1 MPDLIKPPS
10 TFDLKLM
17 EDGNEVGE
25 LVQQLYPQGRSIN
38 PAKLV
43 ERINYTKRLMDE
55 GTEVIFEATFFFDS
69 IEVRIDALI
78 KTKEGYEI
86 REIKSSTTGNANDSR
101 KKKEMEQFIH
111 DVSIQY
117 YVLNALGIQ
126 VSKSY
131 VVLLDSTYTR
141 KNSLDVMAL
150 FEPIDVSQ
158 QVLDLQESIPEKS
171 HDLKQII
178 SDSKVEP
185 DVDIGTHCHINGKK
199 CPAKKYCWQVQR
211 DIPDYSVFEIF
222 DLGKKS
228 LELYVDGIVKI
239 EDIPDGYE
247 LTRRREFL
255 IEHWKNKTGSV
266 DLEEIGK
273 FISNLRFPLFHLDF
287 ETFNPAIPQ
296 YSENRP
302 YQHIPF
308 QYSLHIEDKNGLEHK
323 EFLGDPRIDPRE
335 ELICSLLSN
344 IKGNSSVIVYSDFE
358 SRRIKELAEDF
369 PEYADELLS
378 ILERI
383 EDFEKIFKS
392 RHFYSYKLKQK
403 WSIKEVMPLLVPS
416 MKDKYRDLGEA
427 NKVSNGE
434 EAVMAFKEL
443 LIENDSAKLEKIR
456 RELLDYCELDTLSTV
471 ESLRIIMEKYYYTLR

>member
-1 MPDLIKPPS
+1 MNNILTKSTYIEGLKCEKLLWLQTYMPDLIKSPS
-10 TFDLKLM
+10 AFDLKLM

-158 QVLDLQESIPEKS
+158 QVLDLQDSIPEKS
-171 HDLKQII
+171 HDL
-178 SDSKVEP
+178 
-185 DVDIGTHCHINGKK
+185 
-199 CPAKKYCWQVQR
+199 
-211 DIPDYSVFEIF
+211 
-222 DLGKKS
+222 
-228 LELYVDGIVKI
+228 
-239 EDIPDGYE
+239 
-247 LTRRREFL
+247 
-255 IEHWKNKTGSV
+255 
-266 DLEEIGK
+266 
-273 FISNLRFPLFHLDF
+273 
-287 ETFNPAIPQ
+287 
-296 YSENRP
+296 
-302 YQHIPF
+302 
-308 QYSLHIEDKNGLEHK
+308 
-323 EFLGDPRIDPRE
+323 
-335 ELICSLLSN
+335 
-344 IKGNSSVIVYSDFE
+344 
-358 SRRIKELAEDF
+358 
-369 PEYADELLS
+369 
-378 ILERI
+378 
-383 EDFEKIFKS
+383 
-392 RHFYSYKLKQK
+392 
-403 WSIKEVMPLLVPS
+403 
-416 MKDKYRDLGEA
+416 
-427 NKVSNGE
+427 
-434 EAVMAFKEL
+434 
-443 LIENDSAKLEKIR
+443 
-456 RELLDYCELDTLSTV
+456 
-471 ESLRIIMEKYYYTLR
+471 